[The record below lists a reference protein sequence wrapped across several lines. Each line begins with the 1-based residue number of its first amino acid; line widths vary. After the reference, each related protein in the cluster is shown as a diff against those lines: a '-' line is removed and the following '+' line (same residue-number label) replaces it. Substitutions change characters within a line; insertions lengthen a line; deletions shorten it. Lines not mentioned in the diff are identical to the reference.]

1 MTPRPA
7 IATAA
12 LAGLLLLSGT
22 AQAADVLTLVPG
34 AATKAPGN
42 QLRGTVVA
50 ETPTEVKFKP
60 TAGPEQS
67 IPIDQVD
74 SIAYEGQPASLGL
87 AETRLNNGDLAG
99 AVELFKKAAAEA
111 SGKPTVAQAAAFGA
125 LAAQADQAMG
135 SPAKAAEVAGLLD
148 AFIKA
153 NPAGRHLGPAL
164 EAMAKLDLVRG
175 EADKADA
182 SAAALARLPWA
193 ADRAAVLRAE
203 VLGRKG
209 QHDQAVAALDKILA
223 WAEKGSPKA
232 RAAML
237 SKSKALAGLKKFDE
251 AETLVRAV
259 IDQSPAEDAAVQA
272 VARNT
277 LGDCL
282 RAAGRPKDALFAYL
296 QTDILFDKDK
306 EQHPRAL
313 YEIAQ
318 LWRVLKRDDR
328 ADETLERLRQQY
340 PQSPYLGARPAG
352 R

>member
-1 MTPRPA
+1 MTARRPM
-7 IATAA
+7 IAA
-12 LAGLLLLSGT
+12 LAGLALLST
-22 AQAADVLTLVPG
+22 AARAVDVLTLVPG
-34 AATKAPGN
+34 SATKAPGN
-42 QLRGTVVA
+42 QIRGSVVA
-50 ETPTEVKFKP
+50 ESPTEVKIKP
-60 TAGPEQS
+60 AAGPEQS
-67 IPIDQVD
+67 IPVDQVE
-74 SIAYEGQPASLGL
+74 SITYEGQPASLGL
-87 AETRLNNGDLAG
+87 AETRMNAGDFAG
-99 AVELFKKAAAEA
+99 AIDQFKKAAAEA
-111 SGKPTVAQAAAFGA
+111 GSKPPIAQAAAFGA

-153 NPAGRHLGPAL
+153 NPASRHLGPAL
-164 EAMAKLDLVRG
+164 EAMARLDLVRG
-175 EADKADA
+175 ETDKADA
-182 SAAALARLPWA
+182 SAAALAKLPWA

-203 VLGRKG
+203 VMGRKG
-209 QHDQAVAALDKILA
+209 QNDQAVAALDKILA
-223 WAEKGSPKA
+223 GAEKGSPKA
-232 RAAML
+232 RSAML

-251 AETLVRAV
+251 AEALVRTV
-259 IDQSPAEDAAVQA
+259 IEQSLAEDASVQA

-328 ADETLERLRQQY
+328 ADETLERLKQQY
-340 PQSPYLGARPAG
+340 PQSPYLTARPPG